1 MIRIHLCIVL
11 SLMTVLMFGCQ
22 ALTGVT
28 KPAQEEEPPF
38 VPIDPQSLDEH
49 ARLALTAI
57 DVAVLGQ
64 LDAFPYV
71 RLGPDSRIQINNGTD
86 YAQFQKDDWLILEDR
101 KESDGLRTL
110 SVLDRAVDTTGK
122 IDLSYNT
129 IVYTPVV
136 PNTEEKT
143 AVSDY
148 IAKGYQSVRVSKND
162 TERAA
167 LKKSAVAFQKSRG
180 LAPDGIVG
188 KKTIAAMTK
197 DMRILDVETLT
208 TDIFYPENPRHEIYI
223 MLRDIADADPDRFSN
238 SFENLSAVRENAI
251 ALEAFKNEVRKQKKF
266 VVYLFFYD
274 RVDPGSSIQ
283 IGFSKYEK
291 GRSRSKSAKLYN
303 TPGNWPVIVWPFN
316 IKRIDS
322 FGNLYVNV
330 YIDDKAVAGYRLR

>member
-86 YAQFQKDDWLILEDR
+86 YAQFQKDNWLILED
-101 KESDGLRTL
+101 KMESDGLRIL
-110 SVLDRAVDTTGK
+110 SVLDRAVDTAGR
-122 IDLSYNT
+122 IDLSYNH

-136 PNTEEKT
+136 PNSEEN
-143 AVSDY
+143 AAIAGY
-148 IAKGYQSVRVSKND
+148 IAKGYQSAKVSKND

-167 LKKSAVAFQKSRG
+167 FKKSAVEFQKSRG
-180 LAPDGIVG
+180 LTPDGIVG
-188 KKTIAAMTK
+188 KKTIAAMTE
-197 DMRILDVETLT
+197 DMRILDVERLT
-208 TDIFYPENPRHEIYI
+208 TDIFYPEQPRHEIYI
-223 MLRDIADADPDRFSN
+223 LPWDIADTDPDH
-238 SFENLSAVRENAI
+238 
-251 ALEAFKNEVRKQKKF
+251 
-266 VVYLFFYD
+266 
-274 RVDPGSSIQ
+274 
-283 IGFSKYEK
+283 
-291 GRSRSKSAKLYN
+291 
-303 TPGNWPVIVWPFN
+303 PF
-316 IKRIDS
+316 
-322 FGNLYVNV
+322 
-330 YIDDKAVAGYRLR
+330 